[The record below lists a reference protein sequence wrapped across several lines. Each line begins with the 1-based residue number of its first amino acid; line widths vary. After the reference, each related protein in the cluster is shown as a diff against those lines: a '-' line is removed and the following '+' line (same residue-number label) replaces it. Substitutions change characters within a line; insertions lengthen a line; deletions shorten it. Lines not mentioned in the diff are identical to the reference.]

1 MGSFSFMYADGGK
14 SNQAN
19 MLPGDDVRV
28 LVPALFGGGS
38 LDGVYEDYGVVSFS
52 DGMSVDLYEL
62 IAMWNSAELVDV
74 AVNLLGLDEE
84 EARVKFMG
92 GAFTRFARNVGIR
105 IGCYDDDMVRL
116 QYPLRVVPIE
126 NASAS
131 YETVGGVS
139 VGDPNQGFY
148 ARAWDEYAIY
158 DLGESLGA
166 YLSEL
171 REKNER
177 EGRVPWGD
185 VALTEAERERL
196 VELPRMS

>member
-1 MGSFSFMYADGGK
+1 MGSFSFLYADGGK
-14 SNQAN
+14 PGQAN

-38 LDGVYEDYGVVSFS
+38 LDGTYADYGVIEFS
-52 DGMSVDLYEL
+52 DGTSVDLYEL
-62 IAMWNSAELVDV
+62 LALWNSVELVDA
-74 AVNLLGLDEE
+74 AVNLLGYDEE

-139 VGDPNQGFY
+139 VGDPNQGFD
-148 ARAWDEYAIY
+148 ACPWGDY

-166 YLSEL
+166 YLDEL
-171 REKNER
+171 RAQNTRK
-177 EGRVPWGD
+177 GRSSVGD
-185 VALTEAERERL
+185 VALTDDERAHVGGFPRL
-196 VELPRMS
+196 CRKF

>member
-14 SNQAN
+14 NNQAN
-19 MLPGDDVRV
+19 ILPGDDVRV

-38 LDGVYEDYGVVSFS
+38 LDGTYEDYGVVSTD
-52 DGMSVDLYEL
+52 DGGVDVYEL
-62 IAMWNSAELVDV
+62 LALWNSAELVDV

-126 NASAS
+126 NDSAS

-148 ARAWDEYAIY
+148 ARPWGDY
-158 DLGESLGA
+158 DMGDSLDA
-166 YLSEL
+166 YLDGL
-171 REKNER
+171 RAQNAR
-177 EGRVPWGD
+177 EGRSPVCD
-185 VALTEAERERL
+185 VALTDDERASFDG
-196 VELPRMS
+196 LPRLFRKF

>member
-14 SNQAN
+14 PGQAN
-19 MLPGDDVRV
+19 MLPGDDVCV
-28 LVPALFGGGS
+28 LVPELFGGGS
-38 LDGVYEDYGVVSFS
+38 LDGTYADYGVVST
-52 DGMSVDLYEL
+52 DGGDVDVYEL
-62 IAMWNSAELVDV
+62 VALWNSAELVDV

-126 NASAS
+126 NDSAS

-148 ARAWDEYAIY
+148 ARPWGDY
-158 DLGESLGA
+158 DMGDSLDA
-166 YLSEL
+166 YLDEL
-171 REKNER
+171 RAQNAR
-177 EGRVPWGD
+177 EWRSPVGD
-185 VALTEAERERL
+185 VALTDDERASFDG
-196 VELPRMS
+196 LPRLFRKF

>member
-14 SNQAN
+14 NNQAN

-28 LVPALFGGGS
+28 LVPELFGGGS
-38 LDGVYEDYGVVSFS
+38 LDGTYEDYGVVSTD
-52 DGMSVDLYEL
+52 DGGVDVYEL
-62 IAMWNSAELVDV
+62 LALWNSAELVDA
-74 AVNLLGLDEE
+74 AVNLLGFDEE

-116 QYPLRVVPIE
+116 QYPLSVVPIE

-148 ARAWDEYAIY
+148 ARPWGDY

-166 YLSEL
+166 YLDEMRAQNRAADRWPL
-171 REKNER
+171 
-177 EGRVPWGD
+177 GD
-185 VALTEAERERL
+185 IPLTDDERER
-196 VELPRMS
+196 VEEVLRVS

>member
-14 SNQAN
+14 ENQAN
-19 MLPGDDVRV
+19 MVPGDRVRL
-28 LVPALFGGGS
+28 LVPEVFGGGS

-74 AVNLLGLDEE
+74 AVNLLGLDEG

-116 QYPLRVVPIE
+116 QYPLRVVPAD
-126 NASAS
+126 NVSVS
-131 YETVGGVS
+131 YETVGGIS
-139 VGDPNQGFY
+139 VVDPNQGFY
-148 ARAWDEYAIY
+148 ARPWGDY
-158 DLGESLGA
+158 DMGDSLDA
-166 YLSEL
+166 YLDEL
-171 REKNER
+171 RAQSAR
-177 EGRVPWGD
+177 EGRSPVGD
-185 VALTEAERERL
+185 VALTDDERASFDG
-196 VELPRMS
+196 LPRLFRKF

>member
-1 MGSFSFMYADGGK
+1 
-14 SNQAN
+14 
-19 MLPGDDVRV
+19 V
-28 LVPALFGGGS
+28 FGGGS

-116 QYPLRVVPIE
+116 QYPLRVVPAD
-126 NASAS
+126 NVSVS
-131 YETVGGVS
+131 YETVGGIS
-139 VGDPNQGFY
+139 VVDPNQGFY
-148 ARAWDEYAIY
+148 ARPWGDY
-158 DLGESLGA
+158 DMGDSLDA
-166 YLSEL
+166 YLDEL
-171 REKNER
+171 RAQSAR
-177 EGRVPWGD
+177 EGRSPVGD
-185 VALTEAERERL
+185 VALTDDERASFDG
-196 VELPRMS
+196 LPRLFRKF

>member
-14 SNQAN
+14 NNQAN
-19 MLPGDDVRV
+19 MLPGDKVRV
-28 LVPALFGGGS
+28 LVPELFGGGS
-38 LDGVYEDYGVVSFS
+38 LNGVYDDYGEVSTD
-52 DGMSVDLYEL
+52 DGDVDFYEL
-62 IAMWNSAELVDV
+62 LALWNSAELVDA
-74 AVNLLGLDEE
+74 AVNLLGFDEE

-131 YETVGGVS
+131 YKTVQGIS

-148 ARAWDEYAIY
+148 ARPWSDY
-158 DLGESLGA
+158 DLGDSLGA
-166 YLSEL
+166 YLDEL
-171 REKNER
+171 RAQNTR
-177 EGRVPWGD
+177 EGRFPVGD
-185 VALTEAERERL
+185 VALTDDERG
-196 VELPRMS
+196 RMEGFLCAS

>member
-116 QYPLRVVPIE
+116 QCPLRVVPIE
-126 NASAS
+126 KASAS

-148 ARAWDEYAIY
+148 ARPWGDY
-158 DLGESLGA
+158 DMGDSLDA
-166 YLSEL
+166 YLDEL
-171 REKNER
+171 RAQNAR
-177 EGRVPWGD
+177 EGRSPVGD
-185 VALTEAERERL
+185 VALTDDERASFDG
-196 VELPRMS
+196 LPRLFRKF

>member
-14 SNQAN
+14 PGQAN

-28 LVPALFGGGS
+28 LVPELFGGGS
-38 LDGVYEDYGVVSFS
+38 LDGTYADYGVVST
-52 DGMSVDLYEL
+52 DGGDVDVYEL
-62 IAMWNSAELVDV
+62 VALWNSAELVDV

-139 VGDPNQGFY
+139 VGDPNQGFE
-148 ARAWDEYAIY
+148 ACSWGDY

-166 YLSEL
+166 YLDEL
-171 REKNER
+171 RAQNER
-177 EGRVPWGD
+177 EGRSPVSD
-185 VALTEAERERL
+185 VALTDDERASFDG
-196 VELPRMS
+196 LPRLFRKF

>member
-14 SNQAN
+14 PGQAN

-38 LDGVYEDYGVVSFS
+38 LDGTYADYGVVSTD
-52 DGMSVDLYEL
+52 DGDVDVYEL
-62 IAMWNSAELVDV
+62 VALWNSVELVDV

-139 VGDPNQGFY
+139 VGDPNQGFDAY
-148 ARAWDEYAIY
+148 PWGDY

-166 YLSEL
+166 YLDEL
-171 REKNER
+171 RAQNAR
-177 EGRVPWGD
+177 EGRSSVGD
-185 VALTEAERERL
+185 VALTDDERASFDG
-196 VELPRMS
+196 LPRLFRKF

>member
-14 SNQAN
+14 GNQAN

-38 LDGVYEDYGVVSFS
+38 LDGVYADYG
-52 DGMSVDLYEL
+52 DIALADETTVDVYEL
-62 IAMWNSAELVDV
+62 LALWNSSELRD
-74 AVNLLGLDEE
+74 ALIGGTGMCEE
-84 EARVKFMG
+84 EVNVKG
-92 GAFTRFARNVGIR
+92 VDDVWTPFTRMVGIR
-105 IGCYDDDMVRL
+105 VGCYDEDMLRL
-116 QYPLRVVPIE
+116 DWPLRIVPAE
-126 NASAS
+126 NGDST
-131 YETVGGVS
+131 YENVEGVS